1 MAVKA
6 NKGQQ
11 EVFIIDA
18 VRTPVGKVRGVFA
31 NTRSDYLFACL
42 IKELAK
48 RNKKVDLGVTDDVI
62 VGCATQE
69 AEQAFNVGRV
79 AALLGGL
86 PNKVPGMSIN
96 RLCSSG
102 LQSVAIA
109 ADTISLGNADLII
122 AGGLESMSMVPMI
135 GNKQAFNP
143 ALFEDE
149 NVAIAYGMGITA
161 EKVAD
166 KYKITREQQ
175 DEYAL
180 ESHRRAIAAQDK
192 NAFAKEIVPI
202 KVSKRTL
209 VDSDQRSIK
218 GRKVHIEKSVVT
230 QDEGPRRGSSIEV
243 LASLRTVFAQR
254 GSVTAATSSQVS
266 DGAGALLV
274 ASEKFV
280 NKHGIKPLAKF
291 HSFAVAGVPPE
302 IMGIGPS
309 KAIPKVLKKSKL
321 TLEDIGCIE
330 LNEAFAAQT
339 LAVIKDLGLNK
350 EIVNPLGGAI
360 ALGHPLGATGAIRSA
375 TLLHNMKKNKIRY
388 GMTTMCVGV
397 GMGAAGIFELV

>member
-1 MAVKA
+1 MAVMKFP
-6 NKGQQ
+6 Q

-18 VRTPVGKVRGVFA
+18 VRTPVGKVRGAFA

-42 IKELAK
+42 IKALAT
-48 RNKKVDLGVTDDVI
+48 RNKQVDLGATNDVI
-62 VGCATQE
+62 VGCALQE
-69 AEQAFNVGRV
+69 AEQAFNVARV
-79 AALLGGL
+79 ASLLGGL
-86 PNKVPGMSIN
+86 PDKVPAVSVN

-102 LQSVAIA
+102 LQTVAMA
-109 ADTISLGNADLII
+109 ADSIALGNADLII

-161 EKVAD
+161 EKVAK
-166 KYKITREQQ
+166 KYKVTREQQ

-180 ESHRRAIAAQDK
+180 ESHRRAIVAQDK
-192 NAFAKEIVPI
+192 KLFAKEIIPI
-202 KVSKRTL
+202 KVR
-209 VDSDQRSIK
+209 QRSLIDDARDAR
-218 GRKVHIEKSVVT
+218 GRRIHIEEKTIT
-230 QDEGPRRGSSIEV
+230 QDEGPRRGSSIDT
-243 LASLRTVFAQR
+243 LASLRTVFAKQ

-266 DGAGALLV
+266 DGAGALLL

-280 NKHGIKPLAKF
+280 KKHNLKPLAKF
-291 HSFAVAGVPPE
+291 HSFSVAGVPPE
-302 IMGIGPS
+302 IMGIGPA
-309 KAIPKVLKKSKL
+309 KAIPKVLKRSKIPL
-321 TLEDIGCIE
+321 DDIGWIE

-339 LAVIKDLGLNK
+339 LAVINELGLDK
-350 EIVNPLGGAI
+350 EKVNPLGGAI

>member
-1 MAVKA
+1 MAASKTL
-6 NKGQQ
+6 Q

-42 IKELAK
+42 IKALAK
-48 RNKKVDLGVTDDVI
+48 RNKKVDLSVTNDVI
-62 VGCATQE
+62 VGCALQE
-69 AEQAFNVGRV
+69 AEQAFNVARV
-79 AALLGGL
+79 ASLLGGL
-86 PNKVPGMSIN
+86 PDKVPGVSVN

-102 LQSVAIA
+102 LQSVAMA
-109 ADTISLGNADLII
+109 ADSIALGNADLII
-122 AGGLESMSMVPMI
+122 AGGLESMSMIPMI

-161 EKVAD
+161 EKVAK

-180 ESHRRAIAAQDK
+180 ESHNRAIAAQDK
-192 NAFAKEIVPI
+192 NAFTKEIIPI
-202 KVSKRTL
+202 KVA
-209 VDSDQRSIK
+209 QRSLIDGEQGTQMGQK
-218 GRKVHIEKSVVT
+218 IHIEKKIIT
-230 QDEGPRRGSSIEV
+230 EDEGPRRGSSIDV
-243 LASLRTVFAQR
+243 LSSLRTVFAKN

-266 DGAGALLV
+266 DGAGALLL

-280 NKHGIKPLAKF
+280 KKHNLNPLAKF
-291 HSFAVAGVPPE
+291 SGFSVAGVPPE
-302 IMGIGPS
+302 IMGIGPV
-309 KAIPKVLKKSKL
+309 KAIPKVLKQSNINL
-321 TLEDIGCIE
+321 DDIGWIE

-339 LAVIKDLGLNK
+339 LAVINELGLDK
-350 EIVNPLGGAI
+350 EKVNPLGGAI

>member
-1 MAVKA
+1 MAVK
-6 NKGQQ
+6 KGQQ

-109 ADTISLGNADLII
+109 ADAISLGNADLII

-166 KYKITREQQ
+166 KYKITREEQ

-209 VDSDQRSIK
+209 VDGDQRSTK

-230 QDEGPRRGSSIEV
+230 KDEGPRRGSSIEV

-321 TLEDIGCIE
+321 KLEDIGCIE